1 MLRSWV
7 IYGIETGEEICTLT
21 GHTGIVY
28 SIAISPDNQTIVS
41 GSQDGTIKIW
51 RPLLRCDAS

>member
-1 MLRSWV
+1 M
-7 IYGIETGEEICTLT
+7 CTLT

>member
-1 MLRSWV
+1 MSGSEDQTIKLWE
-7 IYGIETGEEICTLT
+7 IETGEEICTLT

-28 SIAISPDNQTIVS
+28 SVAISPDNQTIVS

-51 RPLLRCDAS
+51 RPVLG

>member
-1 MLRSWV
+1 M
-7 IYGIETGEEICTLT
+7 
-21 GHTGIVY
+21 
-28 SIAISPDNQTIVS
+28 AISPDNQTIVS

>member
-41 GSQDGTIKIW
+41 GSQ
-51 RPLLRCDAS
+51 